1 MTKILVIEDAD
12 TLRND
17 VVEMLSFEGYTV
29 FSAENGQ
36 IGWERALSELP
47 DLIICDIMM
56 PELDGYGVL
65 EQVRADSRTAA
76 TPFIFMTA
84 RTEREDMRT
93 GMTQGADDYLTKP
106 FNSDE
111 LIKSINAQLSKRQIQ
126 NQVADERIQK
136 LRESITT
143 ALPHELRTPLVA
155 IMGYADLLM
164 LRANDI
170 SPEEIADF
178 AQHISHATQR
188 LYRLVEN
195 YLSYVRAQV
204 LKTTTH
210 EIQSLQFNIT
220 THPVSIVEFQAQN
233 KAQHYKREADLILH
247 LDANRMVQIAE
258 NDFNKVM
265 EEAIDNA
272 FKFSHKGSPVTIST
286 HVEDDYFIIEIQ
298 DQGRGMSAEQVASIG
313 AYLQFD
319 RWIQEQQGNGLG
331 LVIIREFIML
341 YNGKLEIESN
351 LSQGTNLRIKL
362 LVAKE
367 NFI

>member
-12 TLRND
+12 ALRND
-17 VVEMLSFEGYTV
+17 VVEMLSFEGFTV
-29 FSAENGQ
+29 FEAENGQ
-36 IGWERALSELP
+36 IGVQRALSELP

-65 EQVRADSRTAA
+65 EQVRSDTRTAA

-84 RTEREDMRT
+84 RTEREDMRA
-93 GMTQGADDYLTKP
+93 GMTLGADDYLTKP

-111 LIKSINAQLSKRQIQ
+111 LIKTIHTQLNKRQTQTMLI
-126 NQVADERIQK
+126 EKRIEEF
-136 LRESITT
+136 RESITT

-164 LRANDI
+164 LQADSI
-170 SPEEIADF
+170 TSSDIADY
-178 AQHISHATQR
+178 AQHISKACQR

-204 LKTTTH
+204 LKMTTQQ
-210 EIQSLQFNIT
+210 INALQLNIT
-220 THPVSIVEFQAQN
+220 THPISIIEFQGLN
-233 KAQHYKREADLILH
+233 KAQHYHREADLNLQLGENAII
-247 LDANRMVQIAE
+247 QIAE
-258 NDFNKVM
+258 SDLNKVL

-272 FKFSHKGSPVTIST
+272 FKFSKKGSPVTIYT
-286 HVEDDYFIIEIQ
+286 AVEGDYFVINIQ
-298 DQGRGMSAEQVASIG
+298 DRGYGMSQEQIEKIG
-313 AYLQFD
+313 AYIQFD

-341 YNGKLEIESN
+341 YNGKLEIESK
-351 LSQGTNLRIKL
+351 LSQGTNLRLKL
-362 LVAKE
+362 LVVKE
-367 NFI
+367 NLI